1 MNLYIDIETIPTQR
15 QDFIDEIA
23 ATIEHPK
30 TMSKPDTIAAWERDK
45 KPAAVADAVS
55 KTVFDGGMGEIITFG
70 FAIDDGE
77 PETIYRDDSMTEAQ
91 LLEEINEI
99 LPPLLRKNGTPIP
112 PMWIGH
118 NICGYDLRFLWK
130 RFVVNG
136 IRPEVKIPYDSKPW
150 GERVYDTMY
159 EWAGASGN
167 DKKSLDFVCRAL
179 GLDGK
184 KGFDGSMVYDAWKN
198 KEFERIS
205 EYCKDDV
212 AMIREV
218 HKRLTF

>member
-1 MNLYIDIETIPTQR
+1 MNIYIDIEAIPTQR
-15 QDFIDEIA
+15 QDFIADIA

-30 TMSKPDTIAAWERDK
+30 TMSKPETIAAWHENK
-45 KPAAVADAVS
+45 KPAAIAEAVG
-55 KTVFDGGMGEIITFG
+55 KTVFDGGMGEIVTFG
-70 FAIDDGE
+70 FAFDEGE
-77 PETIYRDDSMTEAQ
+77 PSAIYRDDNMSEAQ
-91 LLEEINEI
+91 LLDGINEMFAAK
-99 LPPLLRKNGTPIP
+99 LFKNKSYIRPT
-112 PMWIGH
+112 WIGH

-136 IRPEVKIPYDSKPW
+136 IRPEAKIPYNSKPW
-150 GERVYDTMY
+150 GDCVFDTMY
-159 EWAGASGN
+159 EWAGPSGN

-179 GLDGK
+179 GLSGK
-184 KGFDGSMVYDAWKN
+184 DGFDGSMVYDAWKN

-212 AMIREV
+212 SKVREI